1 MVSVM
6 DVKINYLEKPKL
18 RNPILVEG
26 FPGVGG
32 VGRIAVYYIVEKLKA
47 KKFAELTSSYFF
59 PLVLIS
65 PEHEMT
71 TLKLEFFYYKGKGR
85 DIIFV
90 GGDSQPV
97 ENRGYFEICEK
108 ILEVAK
114 EMNVKDIITVG
125 GFGTGV
131 EVEKPRVLGAVTDKN
146 LVKTYQ
152 NYGVV
157 FEEKSK
163 IGSIYGISGLLL
175 GMAKTEKIDGC
186 ALLAE
191 TIGYPILTDPKAAES
206 VVKVLMDILEVKVDL
221 KAIDKSVKQLESFL
235 KELEDKTKQFGQQ
248 MQKPTK
254 DYTEYIG

>member
-1 MVSVM
+1 M
-6 DVKINYLEKPKL
+6 DVKVNYLEKPKL
-18 RNPILVEG
+18 KNPVLVEG
-26 FPGVGG
+26 LPGVGG

-65 PEHEMT
+65 PEHEIT
-71 TLKLEFFYYKGKGR
+71 TLKLEFFYYKAKDR

-97 ENRGYFEICEK
+97 ENRGYFDICEK
-108 ILEVAK
+108 IIEVAK
-114 EMNVKDIITVG
+114 EMKVKEIVTVG

-131 EVEKPRVLGAVTDKN
+131 EMEKPRVLGAVTDKK
-146 LVKTYQ
+146 LIKKYGQ
-152 NYGVV
+152 YGVT

-175 GMAKTEKIDGC
+175 GMAKSEGIDGG

-191 TIGYPILTDPKAAES
+191 TIGYPILTDPKAAEA
-206 VVKVLMDILEVKVDL
+206 VVKVLMNVLDVKVDL
-221 KAIDKSVKQLESFL
+221 KAMDKSVKQLESFL
-235 KELEDKTKQFGQQ
+235 KELESKTKQFGQAV
-248 MQKPTK
+248 QKPSK
-254 DYTEYIG
+254 DYAEYIG

>member
-1 MVSVM
+1 MGSVM

-26 FPGVGG
+26 LPGVGG

-65 PEHEMT
+65 PEHEIT
-71 TLKLEFFYYKGKGR
+71 TLKLEFFYYKGKDR

-97 ENRGYFEICEK
+97 ENRGYFDICEK
-108 ILEVAK
+108 IIEVAK
-114 EMNVKDIITVG
+114 EMKVKEIVTVG

-131 EVEKPRVLGAVTDKN
+131 EIEKPRVLGAVTSKQ
-146 LVKTYQ
+146 LTKKYGK
-152 NYGVV
+152 YGVV
-157 FEEKSK
+157 FEDKSK

-175 GMAKTEKIDGC
+175 GMAKSEGIEGG

-191 TIGYPILTDPKAAES
+191 TIGYPILTDPKAAEE
-206 VVKVLMDILEVKVDL
+206 VVKVLMKVLDVKVDL
-221 KAIDKSVKQLESFL
+221 KAMDKSVKQLEGFL
-235 KELEDKTKQFGQQ
+235 KELEDKTKQFGVQA
-248 MQKPTK
+248 QKPGK
-254 DYTEYIG
+254 EYTEYIG